1 VAVALDYFSF
11 EAAGLEA
18 AEVPEV
24 PLMQGLSTSLVLIA
38 LLAVAAPLAVRFLDP
53 VVKVPLVVF
62 EIVLGILL
70 GPSLLGWIESTQF
83 TDTLADFGLATL
95 FFVAGN
101 EIDFADIRGRPA
113 IRASAGWVISLAAG
127 VGAGFLLAPTPEAA
141 VIIGVA
147 LCSTAL
153 GALLPILRDSGE
165 SKSPMGIAV
174 TALGAAGEF
183 GPLIAIS
190 LFFSGRQ
197 LGPATA
203 VLLGFVLLT
212 GIAIFL
218 ASRAQHTLFHSQVT
232 RTLHTSGQFAVR
244 SIMFI
249 LTVLVVLS
257 MVLGLDMLLG
267 AFAAGVLWKVAIAR
281 APERDRKVIE
291 TKLDAVAFGFLV
303 PIFFIDTGIDFD
315 LGALTS
321 SPMALGLL
329 PLFLL
334 LLLIIRG
341 LPSMLAAPP
350 KSSFAEKRAIMLF
363 GATGLPIIVAVT
375 AIGRDQGFISSGISS
390 ALVGAGMLSVLLFP
404 LLALR
409 QGQRERQPR
418 TPVPQGEVP

>member
-1 VAVALDYFSF
+1 MVAVALEYFSF
-11 EAAGLEA
+11 EAAEA
-18 AEVPEV
+18 PEV

-38 LLAVAAPLAVRFLDP
+38 LLAVAAPLAARFIDR
-53 VVKVPLVVF
+53 VVKVPIVVF

-70 GPSLLGWIESTQF
+70 GPSLLGWIQSVEF
-83 TDTLADFGLATL
+83 TDTLAQFGLAML

-101 EIDFADIRGRPA
+101 EIDFTLIRGRPA
-113 IRASAGWVISLAAG
+113 NRASAGWVISLAAG
-127 VGAGFLLAPTPEAA
+127 VGAGLLLAPTPAAA

-153 GALLPILRDSGE
+153 GALLPILRDTGQ
-165 SKSPMGIAV
+165 SKSRLGIAV

-183 GPLIAIS
+183 GPLVAIS
-190 LFFSGRQ
+190 LFFSGRE

-212 GIAIFL
+212 GLAIYL
-218 ASRAQHTLFHSQVT
+218 ASRARHSLLHSQVT
-232 RTLHTSGQFAVR
+232 RSLHTSGQFAVR
-244 SIMFI
+244 SIMLI

-281 APERDRKVIE
+281 APELDRQVIE
-291 TKLDAVAFGFLV
+291 TKIDAIAFGFLV

-315 LGALTS
+315 LRALTA
-321 SPMALGLL
+321 SPVALAMV

-341 LPSMLAAPP
+341 LPSLLAAPP
-350 KSSFAEKRAIMLF
+350 NSTPADKRAVVLF

-375 AIGRDQGFISSGISS
+375 AIGRDEGLISSGIAS

-409 QGQRERQPR
+409 QHRHGASTIPTRHQEIP
-418 TPVPQGEVP
+418 

>member
-1 VAVALDYFSF
+1 
-11 EAAGLEA
+11 
-18 AEVPEV
+18 
-24 PLMQGLSTSLVLIA
+24 MQGLSTSLVLIA
-38 LLAVAAPLAVRFLDP
+38 VLAVAAPLAARFLDR
-53 VVKVPLVVF
+53 VVRVPIIVF

-70 GPSLLGWIESTQF
+70 GPSLLGWVQSTEF
-83 TDTLADFGLATL
+83 TDTLADFGLAML

-101 EIDFADIRGRPA
+101 EIDFALIRGRPA
-113 IRASAGWVISLAAG
+113 LRASIGWAISLAAG
-127 VGAGFLLAPTPEAA
+127 IGAGFIFGSGPAAA

-153 GALLPILRDSGE
+153 GTLLPILRDAGE
-165 SKSPMGIAV
+165 SKSPLGVAV

-190 LFFSGRQ
+190 LFFSGRE

-203 VLLGFVLLT
+203 VLLGFVVLT
-212 GIAIFL
+212 GLAVFL
-218 ASRAQHTLFHSQVT
+218 ASRARHSLLHSQVT

-281 APERDRKVIE
+281 APEHDRTVIE
-291 TKLDAVAFGFLV
+291 TKIDAIAFGFLV

-315 LGALTS
+315 LRALTT
-321 SPMALGLL
+321 SPAVLALV

-341 LPSMLAAPP
+341 LPSMLAAPAG
-350 KSSFAEKRAIMLF
+350 SSRADKLAVMLF

-375 AIGRDQGFISSGISS
+375 GIGRDEGLITSGTAS

-409 QGQRERQPR
+409 QRQPR
-418 TPVPQGEVP
+418 TAHVSTTVRDVQ

>member
-1 VAVALDYFSF
+1 
-11 EAAGLEA
+11 
-18 AEVPEV
+18 
-24 PLMQGLSTSLVLIA
+24 MQDLSMSLVLIA
-38 LLAVAAPLAVRFLDP
+38 FLAIAAPLAARFLDR
-53 VVKVPLVVF
+53 VVKVPIVVF

-70 GPSLLGWIESTQF
+70 GPSVLGWIQSTDF
-83 TDTLADFGLATL
+83 TDTLADFGLAML

-101 EIDFADIRGRPA
+101 EIDFAVIRGRPA
-113 IRASAGWVISLAAG
+113 ARATGGWLLSLAAG
-127 VGAGFLLAPTPEAA
+127 VGAGFLLAPDAA
-141 VIIGVA
+141 SAMIIGVA

-153 GALLPILRDSGE
+153 GALLPILRDAGE
-165 SKSPMGIAV
+165 SRSVLGIAV

-203 VLLGFVLLT
+203 VLLGFVVLT
-212 GIAIFL
+212 GLAIFL
-218 ASRAQHTLFHSQVT
+218 ASRARHTLLHSQVT

-281 APERDRKVIE
+281 APKQDRTVIE
-291 TKLDAVAFGFLV
+291 AKIDAVAFGFLV
-303 PIFFIDTGIDFD
+303 PVFFIDTGIDFE
-315 LGALTS
+315 LHALTDA
-321 SPMALGLL
+321 PAALALV

-334 LLLIIRG
+334 LLLVIRG
-341 LPSMLAAPP
+341 VPSLLAAPP
-350 KSSFAEKRAIMLF
+350 RTSAATKRAVMLF

-375 AIGRDQGFISSGISS
+375 SIGRDEGLITSGIAS
-390 ALVGAGMLSVLLFP
+390 ALVGAGMLSVLIFP

-409 QGQRERQPR
+409 QYERRRPAAERVGTSGHVPDQQVADQPD
-418 TPVPQGEVP
+418 VAGEPPR

>member
-1 VAVALDYFSF
+1 
-11 EAAGLEA
+11 
-18 AEVPEV
+18 
-24 PLMQGLSTSLVLIA
+24 MQDLTTSLVLIA
-38 LLAVAAPLAVRFLDP
+38 FLAIAAPLAARFLDR
-53 VVKVPLVVF
+53 VVKVPIVVF
-62 EIVLGILL
+62 EILLGILL
-70 GPSLLGWIESTQF
+70 GPSVLGWIQSTDF
-83 TDTLADFGLATL
+83 TDTLADFGLAML

-101 EIDFADIRGRPA
+101 EIDFAVIRGRPA
-113 IRASAGWVISLAAG
+113 TRATGGWLLSLAAG
-127 VGAGFLLAPTPEAA
+127 VGAGFLLAPTAA
-141 VIIGVA
+141 SAMIIGVA

-153 GALLPILRDSGE
+153 GALLPILRDAGE
-165 SKSPMGIAV
+165 SGSALGVAV

-203 VLLGFVLLT
+203 VLLGFVVLT
-212 GIAIFL
+212 GLAIFL
-218 ASRAQHTLFHSQVT
+218 ASRARHTLLHSQVT

-281 APERDRKVIE
+281 APKQDRTVIE
-291 TKLDAVAFGFLV
+291 AKIDAVAFGFLV
-303 PIFFIDTGIDFD
+303 PVFFIDTGIDFE
-315 LGALTS
+315 LHALTDA
-321 SPMALGLL
+321 PAALALV

-334 LLLIIRG
+334 LLLVIRG
-341 LPSMLAAPP
+341 IPSLLAAPP
-350 KSSFAEKRAIMLF
+350 RSSAATKRAVMLF

-375 AIGRDQGFISSGISS
+375 SIGRDEGLITSGIAS
-390 ALVGAGMLSVLLFP
+390 ALVGAGMLSVLIFP

-409 QGQRERQPR
+409 QYQRGRPAAE
-418 TPVPQGEVP
+418 PVADAAQGPMVP